1 MFLSNNEKKISEM
14 YLKKGFVLH
23 NINNLED
30 LHWIRNAYLEII
42 QKNIP
47 KIKKKNNSNVFD
59 NIHKYIKSSKLN
71 TFRLDVINQIHKKK
85 DFREKFYKISKEL
98 VDIIVGNEVAM
109 QLRIG
114 LSIQLPGDE
123 SSLLPI
129 HADTWTGVSP
139 YESVVWLP
147 LVDCYKTKSMF
158 ILPADKINKIGNIF
172 NEKKIIKSNDIFKRI
187 ERDLIWLKVKY
198 GQAVIF
204 DHSLPH
210 GNIVNREKETRWS
223 MNCRFKSIF
232 TPYKDKK
239 LGEYYEPIT
248 LRPASKRGMEYKF
261 PK

>member
-1 MFLSNNEKKISEM
+1 MFCISK
-14 YLKKGFVLH
+14 L
-23 NINNLED
+23 D
-30 LHWIRNAYLEII
+30 AW
-42 QKNIP
+42 
-47 KIKKKNNSNVFD
+47 KKKNPNHPKNPD
-59 NIHKYIKSSKLN
+59 NISKAGG
-71 TFRLDVINQIHKKK
+71 RLLLLPIEEQNELDALKKK
-85 DFREKFYKISKEL
+85 FKE
-98 VDIIVGNEVAM
+98 VDIIVGNEIAM

-158 ILPADKINKIGNIF
+158 ILPANKVHKIGNIF
-172 NEKKIIKSNDIFKRI
+172 NEKKIIKSHDIFKRI
-187 ERDLIWLKVKY
+187 EKDLIWLKVKY
-198 GQAVIF
+198 GKAVIF

-210 GNIVNREKETRWS
+210 GNVVNNEKETRWS

-248 LRPASKRGMEYKF
+248 LRPASKRGMEYKY
-261 PK
+261 PNEN

>member
-1 MFLSNNEKKISEM
+1 MKVHSYQYM
-14 YLKKGFVLH
+14 PTHGQVYLH
-23 NINNLED
+23 
-30 LHWIRNAYLEII
+30 
-42 QKNIP
+42 
-47 KIKKKNNSNVFD
+47 
-59 NIHKYIKSSKLN
+59 
-71 TFRLDVINQIHKKK
+71 
-85 DFREKFYKISKEL
+85 
-98 VDIIVGNEVAM
+98 
-109 QLRIG
+109 
-114 LSIQLPGDE
+114 
-123 SSLLPI
+123 
-129 HADTWTGVSP
+129 
-139 YESVVWLP
+139 ESVVWLP

-172 NEKKIIKSNDIFKRI
+172 NEKIIKSNDIFKRI